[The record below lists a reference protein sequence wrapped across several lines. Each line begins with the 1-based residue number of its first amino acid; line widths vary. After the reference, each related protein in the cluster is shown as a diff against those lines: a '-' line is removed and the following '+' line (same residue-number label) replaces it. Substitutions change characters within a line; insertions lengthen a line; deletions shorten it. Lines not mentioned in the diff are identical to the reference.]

1 MNLEMTQDPTCSD
14 CGNLVTNNVCGCGFA
29 VMKMSELTK
38 ELQERGIKARFEM
51 SGGNCG
57 TIYLGEVNAEG
68 FAEFAVGC
76 GNYSLDEIYLDDT
89 CWGVD
94 GQESATYYTGTPA
107 DFTPAKVA
115 DLIATDYEKVRK

>member
-1 MNLEMTQDPTCSD
+1 MNTI
-14 CGNLVTNNVCGCGFA
+14 
-29 VMKMSELTK
+29 KMSELTR
-38 ELQERGIKARFEM
+38 ELQERGINARFEM

-68 FAEFAVGC
+68 FAEFAIGPS
-76 GNYSLDEIYLDDT
+76 NYSLDEVYFEEL

-94 GQESATYYTGTPA
+94 GEESATYYTGTPA

>member
-1 MNLEMTQDPTCSD
+1 MKT
-14 CGNLVTNNVCGCGFA
+14 
-29 VMKMSELTK
+29 MKMTELTE
-38 ELQERGIKARFEM
+38 ELKAKGIKAIFEM

-57 TIYLGEVNAEG
+57 TIYLGEFNEEG
-68 FAEFAVGC
+68 YAEFAIGPS
-76 GNYSLDEIYLDDT
+76 NYSLDEVYFEEL

-94 GQESATYYTGTPA
+94 GEESATYYTGTPE

>member
-1 MNLEMTQDPTCSD
+1 MKT
-14 CGNLVTNNVCGCGFA
+14 
-29 VMKMSELTK
+29 MKMSELTK
-38 ELQERGIKARFEM
+38 ELRERNIKATFEM

-57 TIYLGEVNAEG
+57 TIYLGEFNEEG
-68 FAEFAVGC
+68 CAEFAIGPS
-76 GNYSLDEIYLDDT
+76 NYSLDEAYLGDL

-94 GQESATYYTGTPA
+94 GEESATYYTGTPE